1 MNLQY
6 VLLLL
11 GLGVIAIA
19 ALTAYFKVRAGRRTT
34 PRAANPVPVSADESG
49 DDIPDIPSASPAP
62 SRHFSRQS
70 IQVDDAPPVLDEP
83 IDVSTFARET
93 EDLEASAN
101 RPLDLAVFDESSAAV
116 AGRRST
122 APPAAIDEGIDFILH
137 LPIAAPVVRD
147 RALGIYKQNE
157 YLLGRTHRI
166 YGRQTEA
173 GEWRNIEHDPEST
186 EYRALALTV
195 QMADASGPIG
205 ESELNTF
212 SQLGLK
218 LADALGC
225 PVRFSMTFEDA
236 MARGREL
243 DEFCRAHDVI
253 ASINIVSTNE
263 TGFSGRAIDQAAHRV
278 GMEFGPMN
286 IYHLK
291 NPDPTG
297 YRNLFSLANL
307 YQPGEFDL
315 KRIIDFTTDGLT
327 LFMSVPHAANPEQA
341 FDRMIDV
348 AKTLCRLLGGELR
361 DQQQRPLSDQG
372 LQAIRT
378 QIARLAGEMR
388 EQGIAPGS
396 SAAMRLF

>member
-19 ALTAYFKVRAGRRTT
+19 ALTAYFKVRAARRRP
-34 PRAANPVPVSADESG
+34 PRAGGPMPAAAGESIDDVPDPA
-49 DDIPDIPSASPAP
+49 SASPAP
-62 SRHFSRQS
+62 SRHFSQRVL
-70 IQVDDAPPVLDEP
+70 QVDDAPPMLDEP
-83 IDVSTFARET
+83 VNISTSAKEI
-93 EDLEASAN
+93 EDLEMSAN
-101 RPLDLAVFDESSAAV
+101 RPHDDAISDESTNTTRV
-116 AGRRST
+116 RRGI
-122 APPAAIDEGIDFILH
+122 APPATIDDRIDFILS
-137 LPIAAPVVRD
+137 LPIAVSATRD

-157 YLLGRTHRI
+157 YLLERAHHI
-166 YGRQTEA
+166 YGRRTED
-173 GEWRNIEHDPEST
+173 GEWQNIERDPESA
-186 EYRALALTV
+186 EYRARALTV

-218 LADALGC
+218 IADAFGC

-253 ASINIVSTNE
+253 ASINIISTNE
-263 TGFSGRAIDQAAHRV
+263 SGFSGRAIDQAAHRI

-291 NPDPTG
+291 NTDQTG
-297 YRNLFSLANL
+297 FRNLFSLANL

-327 LFMSVPHAANPEQA
+327 LFMGVPQAANPEQV
-341 FDRMIDV
+341 FEKMIDA

-361 DQQQRPLSDQG
+361 DQQQRPLSDRG
-372 LQAIRT
+372 LQAIRA
-378 QIARLAGEMR
+378 QIERLAGEMR

-396 SAAMRLF
+396 SAALRLF

>member
-19 ALTAYFKVRAGRRTT
+19 ALTAYFKVRAAHRRP
-34 PRAANPVPVSADESG
+34 PRASVLTPAVTGESD
-49 DDIPDIPSASPAP
+49 DDIPDSFPASPAP
-62 SRHFSRQS
+62 SRHFSQRA

-83 IDVSTFARET
+83 VNIPAFAKEI

-101 RPLDLAVFDESSAAV
+101 RLLDLAVFDAPSNNA
-116 AGRRST
+116 AGRHGI
-122 APPAAIDEGIDFILH
+122 APPVTIDDRIDFILH
-137 LPIAAPVVRD
+137 LPIATPVIRD

-157 YLLGRTHRI
+157 YLLERAHHI
-166 YGRQTEA
+166 YGQQTEDDA
-173 GEWRNIEHDPEST
+173 WQNIEHDPEST

-195 QMADASGPIG
+195 QMADVSGPIG

-218 LADALGC
+218 IADALGC
-225 PVRFSMTFEDA
+225 PVRFSMTFEEA

-253 ASINIVSTNE
+253 ASINIISANE
-263 TGFSGRAIDQAAHRV
+263 SGFSGRAIDQAAHRV

-291 NPDPTG
+291 NTDPTG
-297 YRNLFSLANL
+297 FRNLFSLANL

-327 LFMSVPHAANPEQA
+327 LFMSVPHAANPDQVFEK
-341 FDRMIDV
+341 MIDA

-361 DQQQRPLSDQG
+361 DQQQRPLSDRG
-372 LQAIRT
+372 LQAIRA
-378 QIARLAGEMR
+378 QIATLSGEMR

-396 SAAMRLF
+396 LAALRLF

>member
-1 MNLQY
+1 VNLQY

-34 PRAANPVPVSADESG
+34 PRAGMPVPAATGESD
-49 DDIPDIPSASPAP
+49 DDIPGADSASPTP
-62 SRHFSRQS
+62 SRHFSRRA

-83 IDVSTFARET
+83 VDVSTFSKEV
-93 EDLEASAN
+93 EDLEAAAN
-101 RPLDLAVFDESSAAV
+101 RPLDLAVSIGSAGAV
-116 AGRRST
+116 GIPRGL
-122 APPAAIDEGIDFILH
+122 APPVTIDEGIDFILH
-137 LPIAAPVVRD
+137 LPIAMPVVRD
-147 RALGIYKQNE
+147 RVLGIYKQNE
-157 YLLGRTHRI
+157 YLLERAHHI
-166 YGRQTEA
+166 YGRQAED
-173 GEWRNIEHDPEST
+173 GEWQNIEYDPESA

-195 QMADASGPIG
+195 QMADANGPIG

-218 LADALGC
+218 IADALGC

-253 ASINIVSTNE
+253 ASINIVSANE
-263 TGFSGRAIDQAAHRV
+263 SGFSGRAIDQAAHRV

-291 NPDPTG
+291 NTDPAG
-297 YRNLFSLANL
+297 FRNLFSLANL

-327 LFMSVPHAANPEQA
+327 LFMSVPHAAHPEQVFEKMA
-341 FDRMIDV
+341 DA

-361 DQQQRPLSDQG
+361 DQQKRPLTDRG
-372 LQAIRT
+372 LQAIRL
-378 QIARLAGEMR
+378 QIEHLAAEMR
-388 EQGIAPGS
+388 EQGISPGS
-396 SAAMRLF
+396 SAALRLF

>member
-1 MNLQY
+1 M
-6 VLLLL
+6 LLLL

-19 ALTAYFKVRAGRRTT
+19 ALTAYFKVRASRRQT
-34 PRAANPVPVSADESG
+34 PRAAMSGPVIADES
-49 DDIPDIPSASPAP
+49 DVAIPDIPAAPPIP
-62 SRHFSRQS
+62 SRHFSQRA

-83 IDVSTFARET
+83 VDVSAFTKEI

-101 RPLDLAVFDESSAAV
+101 RPLDLAVFDEPSTVA
-116 AGRRST
+116 AGRRSA
-122 APPAAIDEGIDFILH
+122 APPATIDEEIDFILH

-157 YLLGRTHRI
+157 YLLERSHHI

-173 GEWRNIEHDPEST
+173 GEWRNIEHDPESA

-195 QMADASGPIG
+195 QMADANGPIG

-218 LADALGC
+218 IADALAC

-291 NPDPTG
+291 NTDPTG

-315 KRIIDFTTDGLT
+315 KRIVDFTTDGLT
-327 LFMSVPHAANPEQA
+327 LFMSVPHAANPEQV
-341 FDRMIDV
+341 FDKMTEAAR
-348 AKTLCRLLGGELR
+348 TLCRLLGGELR
-361 DQQQRPLSDQG
+361 DQQQRPLTDRG
-372 LQAIRT
+372 LQAIRV
-378 QIARLAGEMR
+378 QIATLSGEMR

-396 SAAMRLF
+396 SVALRLF

>member
-19 ALTAYFKVRAGRRTT
+19 VLTAYFKVRASRRP
-34 PRAANPVPVSADESG
+34 PRAGGMPMPATAGQLDDEL
-49 DDIPDIPSASPAP
+49 PDSTPAAP
-62 SRHFSRQS
+62 PLSRHFSQRA

-83 IDVSTFARET
+83 VNVSAFAREI

-101 RPLDLAVFDESSAAV
+101 RPLGLAITEELSSAT
-116 AGRRST
+116 AGRRGI
-122 APPAAIDEGIDFILH
+122 APPVTIDERIDFILH

-157 YLLGRTHRI
+157 YLLERAHHI
-166 YGRQTEA
+166 YGRQAED
-173 GEWRNIEHDPEST
+173 GEWQNIEHDPEST

-195 QMADASGPIG
+195 QMADANGPIG

-218 LADALGC
+218 IADALGC

-263 TGFSGRAIDQAAHRV
+263 SGFSGRAIDQAAHRI

-291 NPDPTG
+291 NADPAG
-297 YRNLFSLANL
+297 IRNLFSLANL

-315 KRIIDFTTDGLT
+315 KRIVDFSTDGLT
-327 LFMSVPHAANPEQA
+327 LFMSVPHAAQPEQV
-341 FDRMIDV
+341 FEKMIDA

-361 DQQQRPLSDQG
+361 DQQQRPLTDRG
-372 LQAIRT
+372 LQAIRA
-378 QIARLAGEMR
+378 QIERLAGEMR

-396 SAAMRLF
+396 SGAIRLF

>member
-19 ALTAYFKVRAGRRTT
+19 ALTAYFKVRAARRQP
-34 PRAANPVPVSADESG
+34 PRAGRPMPAAAGESV
-49 DDIPDIPSASPAP
+49 DDIPDSSPATPTP
-62 SRHFSRQS
+62 SRQFSQRA

-83 IDVSTFARET
+83 VNISAFAKET
-93 EDLEASAN
+93 EVLEASDD
-101 RPLDLAVFDESSAAV
+101 RPLGLAISDEPSNAV
-116 AGRRST
+116 GGRRGI
-122 APPAAIDEGIDFILH
+122 APPATIDDRIDFILH
-137 LPIAAPVVRD
+137 LPIAVPVIRD
-147 RALGIYKQNE
+147 RALAIYKQNE
-157 YLLGRTHRI
+157 YLLERAHHI
-166 YGRQTEA
+166 YGQQAED
-173 GEWRNIEHDPEST
+173 GEWQNIEQDPESA

-195 QMADASGPIG
+195 QMADANGPIG

-218 LADALGC
+218 IADALGC
-225 PVRFSMTFEDA
+225 PVRFSMSFEDA

-253 ASINIVSTNE
+253 ASINIVSINE
-263 TGFSGRAIDQAAHRV
+263 SGFTGRAIDQAAHRV

-291 NPDPTG
+291 NSDPTG
-297 YRNLFSLANL
+297 SRDLFSLANL

-315 KRIIDFTTDGLT
+315 KRIVDFTTDGLT
-327 LFMSVPHAANPEQA
+327 LFMSVPHAAHPEQV
-341 FDRMIDV
+341 FERMIDA
-348 AKTLCRLLGGELR
+348 AKTLCRLLGGDLR
-361 DQQQRPLSDQG
+361 DQQQRPLSDRG
-372 LQAIRT
+372 LQAIRA
-378 QIARLAGEMR
+378 QIERLAGEMR

-396 SAAMRLF
+396 SVAIRLF

>member
-19 ALTAYFKVRAGRRTT
+19 ALTAYFKVRAARRRP
-34 PRAANPVPVSADESG
+34 PRAGGPMQAAAGESIDDVPDPAF
-49 DDIPDIPSASPAP
+49 ASPAP
-62 SRHFSRQS
+62 SRHFSQRVL
-70 IQVDDAPPVLDEP
+70 QVDDAPPVLDEP
-83 IDVSTFARET
+83 VNIPTSAKEI
-93 EDLEASAN
+93 EDLETSAN
-101 RPLDLAVFDESSAAV
+101 RPHDDAISDESTNTTRVRRGV
-116 AGRRST
+116 AS
-122 APPAAIDEGIDFILH
+122 PATIDDRIDFILS
-137 LPIAAPVVRD
+137 LPIAVPVIRD

-157 YLLGRTHRI
+157 YLLERAHHI
-166 YGRQTEA
+166 YGRRTEG
-173 GEWRNIEHDPEST
+173 GEWQNIERDPESA

-218 LADALGC
+218 IADALGC

-263 TGFSGRAIDQAAHRV
+263 SGFSGRAIDQAAHRV

-291 NPDPTG
+291 NTDPAG
-297 YRNLFSLANL
+297 FRNLFSLANL

-327 LFMSVPHAANPEQA
+327 LFMSVPQAANPEQV
-341 FDRMIDV
+341 FEKMIDA

-361 DQQQRPLSDQG
+361 DQQQRPLSDRG
-372 LQAIRT
+372 LQAIRA
-378 QIARLAGEMR
+378 QIERLAGEMR
-388 EQGIAPGS
+388 EQGITPGS
-396 SAAMRLF
+396 SAALRLF

>member
-19 ALTAYFKVRAGRRTT
+19 ALTAYFKVRAAHRH
-34 PRAANPVPVSADESG
+34 PSRARMPMPATAGESG
-49 DDIPDIPSASPAP
+49 DDIPDPSPAAPAP
-62 SRHFSRQS
+62 SRHFSQRVL
-70 IQVDDAPPVLDEP
+70 QVDDAPPVLDEP
-83 IDVSTFARET
+83 VSISAFAKEI
-93 EDLEASAN
+93 EDLEVGAN
-101 RPLDLAVFDESSAAV
+101 RPLGLAVSDESSNTAG
-116 AGRRST
+116 GRRGI
-122 APPAAIDEGIDFILH
+122 APPATIDERIDFILH
-137 LPIAAPVVRD
+137 LPIVTPVIRD

-157 YLLGRTHRI
+157 YLLERAHHI
-166 YGRQTEA
+166 YGRQTDG
-173 GEWRNIEHDPEST
+173 GEWQNIEHDPESA

-218 LADALGC
+218 IADALGC
-225 PVRFSMTFEDA
+225 PVKFSMTFEDA
-236 MARGREL
+236 MARAREL
-243 DEFCRAHDVI
+243 DEFSRAHDVI
-253 ASINIVSTNE
+253 AGINIISANE
-263 TGFSGRAIDQAAHRV
+263 SGFSGRAIDQAAHRI

-291 NPDPTG
+291 NTDPTG
-297 YRNLFSLANL
+297 FQNLFSLANL

-327 LFMSVPHAANPEQA
+327 LFMSVPHAANPDQVFEK
-341 FDRMIDV
+341 MIDA

-361 DQQQRPLSDQG
+361 DQQQRPLTDRG
-372 LQAIRT
+372 LQAIRA
-378 QIARLAGEMR
+378 QIASLSGEMR
-388 EQGIAPGS
+388 KQGIAPGS
-396 SAAMRLF
+396 SAALRLF